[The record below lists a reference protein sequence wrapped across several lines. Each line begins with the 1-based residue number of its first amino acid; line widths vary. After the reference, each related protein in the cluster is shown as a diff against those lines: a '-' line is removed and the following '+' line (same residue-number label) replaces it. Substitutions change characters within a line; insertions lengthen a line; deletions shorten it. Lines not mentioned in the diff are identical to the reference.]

1 MEYNDEKKYF
11 PLEKDDADYGDSP
24 SDNIYLLDNEMEEE
38 TSKNSSGSMFTDFLR
53 GSLEKK
59 KSN

>member
-1 MEYNDEKKYF
+1 MEDNDEKKYF
-11 PLEKDDADYGDSP
+11 SLEKDDADYSATP
-24 SDNIYLLDNEMEEE
+24 SDNLYLLDDEMEMMN
-38 TSKNSSGSMFTDFLR
+38 SKKSTGSMFTDFLT

>member
-11 PLEKDDADYGDSP
+11 PSEKDDADYSASP
-24 SDNIYLLDNEMEEE
+24 SDNLYLLDNEMEAEE
-38 TSKNSSGSMFTDFLR
+38 SKNSSGSMFTDFLR